1 VLAAPVLIVSCSVQ
15 AILKLALPKT
25 IYHNHVGNTF
35 GWSRLS
41 MSLFVG
47 PELYM
52 KILVSKCHLNDG
64 VRAIADLAGTFSLA
78 KSVCSFGFL
87 LHCVDSVCSLVMD
100 ACQ

>member
-1 VLAAPVLIVSCSVQ
+1 MSAAPVLIVSCSVQ

-35 GWSRLS
+35 GWSWLS

-52 KILVSKCHLNDG
+52 KILVSKFHLNDG
-64 VRAIADLAGTFSLA
+64 VRAIADLQEVFPAPKAF
-78 KSVCSFGFL
+78 VP
-87 LHCVDSVCSLVMD
+87 LVF
-100 ACQ
+100 CFTV